1 MTLRALLAATL
12 LAALAACQSVK
23 GPSESGLP
31 VYYAPGPTLGS
42 HGTVYPPP

>member
-12 LAALAACQSVK
+12 LAACQPVK

-42 HGTVYPPP
+42 NGTVYPPP